1 MNKVIISCDTTACI
15 NKKEAQKL
23 GIYVLPLNVIVD
35 AKEYHDGITIDNE
48 TLCTMMKNK
57 AAISTSTPTPVEIET
72 FFDRIFE
79 EKQAETIIHFTISSK
94 LSSMF
99 SLFTNLCKEK
109 YGDKVIIV
117 DSLSVCSFMGNLVRY
132 AVKLNN
138 EGFEPRKIVELVQK
152 RVGTEVVRFV
162 PETMVYLKRGGR
174 IPPAVAAIGGLLGIK
189 PVLKLGTNGIEK
201 EGITR
206 TLRKAY
212 LSALNEFAKVKDLDL
227 YEIHII
233 EFDSMK
239 ICKEIKKAA
248 EEKFPNLPVYITPMS
263 INVCAH
269 TGPGTFG
276 VGLVLKV

>member
-15 NKKEAQKL
+15 SKKERQKL
-23 GIYVLPLNVIVD
+23 GVYILPLNVIVNGQ
-35 AKEYHDGITIDNE
+35 EYHDGVSIDNE
-48 TLCTMMKNK
+48 TLCSMMKNK
-57 AAISTSTPTPVEIET
+57 ATISTSTPTPVEIEN
-72 FFDRIFE
+72 FFDHIFE
-79 EKQAETIIHFTISSK
+79 ETNADKVIHFTISSK
-94 LSSMF
+94 LSSMS
-99 SLFTNLCKEK
+99 SLFTNICKER

-138 EGFEPRKIVELVQK
+138 ENIEPNEIVSLVKQRIGK
-152 RVGTEVVRFV
+152 EIVRFV

-174 IPPAVAAIGGLLGIK
+174 VSPAVAAIGNLLGIK
-189 PVLKLGTNGIEK
+189 PVLKLGVNGIEK
-201 EGITR
+201 EGTTR
-206 TLRKAY
+206 TVKKAY
-212 LSALNEFAKVKDLDL
+212 LSTLEEFAKVENLEQ

-248 EEKFPNLPVYITPMS
+248 EEMLPNFPVIITPMS

-269 TGPGTFG
+269 VGPGTFG
-276 VGLVLKV
+276 IGLVLKV